1 MNPVILLSGGT
12 SAAANGTPAWSLNQ
26 NYADNIRRVGGI
38 PLLAVNN
45 DCAEEYADLADGLL
59 LSGGKD
65 VAPALYGEEL
75 KYDFVITD
83 PLRDDLE
90 WKLIKAFVDRKKP
103 IFGICRGVQVLNAY
117 FGGTLYQDIPDE
129 LGGEHAKGVCHPVT
143 LKKDSILGRLFGES
157 LEINSYH
164 HQAFKGPGKG
174 SDGCGLVRCQRPFHR
189 GSCGARKPSHLGCP
203 VASGAYDRSGHQPGK
218 LCGFPAHLPVLYG
231 SVQKIRDKKTGAD
244 PSLLPLFYS
253 SFLFRLFC
261 DLRLLYF
268 LLRYVLCHILG
279 TILALCLWHCQVD
292 LSACLVALIHKPL
305 SVLCAHLHIQCE
317 LVPEST
323 EGGIR
328 GILQLCAL
336 KRQRYH

>member
-26 NYADNIRRVGGI
+26 NYADNICRVGGI

-129 LGGEHAKGVCHPVT
+129 LGGEHAKGVCPSGDLKEGLHP
-143 LKKDSILGRLFGES
+143 GPS
-157 LEINSYH
+157 LRRIPGD
-164 HQAFKGPGKG
+164 QQLPPPGFKGPGKG
-174 SDGCGLVRCQRPFHR
+174 SDGCGLVRRQRPFHR
-189 GSCGARKPSHLGCP
+189 GSRGARKPSHLGCP
-203 VASGAYDRSGHQPGK
+203 VASGAYDRPGDQPGK
-218 LCGFPAHLPVLYG
+218 LRGFPADLPVLYG
-231 SVQKIRDKKTGAD
+231 SVQKIKDKKREQIHLCSRSFILLSYFASFVALGSFTSFFGTSSATSSG
-244 PSLLPLFYS
+244 PS
-253 SFLFRLFC
+253 
-261 DLRLLYF
+261 
-268 LLRYVLCHILG
+268 
-279 TILALCLWHCQVD
+279 W
-292 LSACLVALIHKPL
+292 LSAAGIARSIFPPAL
-305 SVLCAHLHIQCE
+305 
-317 LVPEST
+317 
-323 EGGIR
+323 
-328 GILQLCAL
+328 
-336 KRQRYH
+336 